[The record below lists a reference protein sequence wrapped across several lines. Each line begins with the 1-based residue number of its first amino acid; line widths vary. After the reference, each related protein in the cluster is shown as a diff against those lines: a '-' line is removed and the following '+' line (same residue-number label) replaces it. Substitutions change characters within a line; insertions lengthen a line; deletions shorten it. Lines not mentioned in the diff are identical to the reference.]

1 VYQLNKY
8 YICSVELKK
17 TLTKKMHNLT
27 ANFGKFLD
35 ICNKFGKNFT
45 NEKGNITRRGVI
57 PKFSDL
63 EVVALSLTAEALS
76 IDSENL
82 LFHKLNAEYKSDFP
96 NLISRRQ
103 FNDRRKILLELTE
116 KVRRY
121 IAEDIDEFEDTY
133 CVDSKPFEVCKLSR
147 AKRNQVGKT
156 DFEKAPSIGYC
167 ASQERYYFG
176 YKLHILCGIR
186 GVVHSFDLTKAEV
199 ADIHYLQDVK
209 TQVSDCNVLGDKGY
223 LSSEIQLDLFETAN
237 IRLEV
242 PMRRNQKN
250 YKPQFYL
257 FKKYRKRVETLF
269 SQLDDQFMMTRNYAK
284 DTAGIF
290 TRILAKIT
298 AATALQYINKI
309 NNRPIGQLKYAL
321 I

>member
-1 VYQLNKY
+1 
-8 YICSVELKK
+8 
-17 TLTKKMHNLT
+17 MHNLS

-35 ICNKFGKNFT
+35 ICNKFGKKFT
-45 NEKGNITRRGVI
+45 NEKGNITRRGVV

-63 EVVALSLTAEALS
+63 EVVALSLTAETLS
-76 IDSENL
+76 IDSECL
-82 LFHKLNAEYKSDFP
+82 LFSKLNTEYRANFP

-103 FNDRRKILLELTE
+103 YNDRRKALFGLTAE
-116 KVRRY
+116 IRKCM
-121 IAEDIDEFEDTY
+121 AEDIDEFEDTY
-133 CVDSKPFEVCKLSR
+133 CVDSKPVEICRLAR

-186 GVVHSFDLTKAEV
+186 GVIHSFDLTKAEV
-199 ADIHYLQDVK
+199 ADIHYLQDIK

-223 LSSEIQLDLFETAN
+223 LSCDVQIDLFQTAN

-242 PMRRNQKN
+242 PMRKNQKN

-257 FKKYRKRVETLF
+257 FKKFRKRAETLF

-284 DTAGIF
+284 NIDGIF
-290 TRILAKIT
+290 TRVLAKIT
-298 AATALQYINKI
+298 AATALQYLNKI

>member
-1 VYQLNKY
+1 
-8 YICSVELKK
+8 
-17 TLTKKMHNLT
+17 MHNLS

-35 ICNKFGKNFT
+35 ICNKFGKKFT
-45 NEKGNITRRGVI
+45 NEQGNIQRRGVV

-76 IDSENL
+76 IDSESL
-82 LFHKLNAEYKSDFP
+82 LFSKLNADYKAEFP

-103 FNDRRKILLELTE
+103 FNDRRKILSGLKE
-116 KVRRY
+116 KIRKCIV
-121 IAEDIDEFEDTY
+121 EDIDELEDTY
-133 CVDSKPFEVCKLSR
+133 CVDSKPFEVCRLARS
-147 AKRNQVGKT
+147 KRSQVGKT

-167 ASQERYYFG
+167 ASQDRYYFG

-199 ADIHYLQDVK
+199 ADIHYLQDIK
-209 TQVSDCNVLGDKGY
+209 TQMSDCNILGDKGY
-223 LSSEIQLDLFETAN
+223 LSCDVQLDLFQTAN

-242 PMRRNQKN
+242 PMRKNQKD

-269 SQLDDQFMMTRNYAK
+269 SQLDDQFTMTRNYAK
-284 DTAGIF
+284 DTTGIF
-290 TRILAKIT
+290 TRILDKIMT
-298 AATALQYINKI
+298 VTALQYMNKL
-309 NNRPIGQLKYAL
+309 NNKPIGQLKYAL